1 MEAISNAIAEVKSA
15 PRLKSERAR
24 ATAAYE
30 QDDDAAPSAV
40 ARTSVRGRSSGSSRC
55 ISFFET
61 AAWTTPDSAKP
72 RISAQRIAQSIPN
85 ENESASTISAQMSTP
100 DDHLVL
106 KRNPAR
112 RSAVVPLSRRR
123 KGCQMLGLL
132 IVIALALLLFGIV
145 GGIAI
150 SKFLFLL
157 LLVAAVI
164 FLIGLF
170 TRSTA

>member
-1 MEAISNAIAEVKSA
+1 MMIISGPPTNSPRTNSQPSRSAITIASSATRLVEAISNAIAEVKSA
-15 PRLKSERAR
+15 PRLKSERDR

-100 DDHLVL
+100 T
-106 KRNPAR
+106 
-112 RSAVVPLSRRR
+112 
-123 KGCQMLGLL
+123 
-132 IVIALALLLFGIV
+132 I
-145 GGIAI
+145 
-150 SKFLFLL
+150 
-157 LLVAAVI
+157 
-164 FLIGLF
+164 
-170 TRSTA
+170 TW